1 MAVLLILPVFSCSRH
16 EINSNEGDKVGEFMT
31 FKATLGDLEEMST
44 RTEFQSSM
52 TTTKWPIYWM
62 PGDAINIFYGNKSE
76 ARFETSESFV
86 EKGPVAEFEGYLQ
99 AATGAVADDG
109 GTTTQNFWAVY
120 PYNENNT
127 CDGSSVTMTIPDE
140 QEGKAGSFANNLN
153 PTVAC
158 SPNMGLAF
166 YNVGG
171 WLVFTVSQENVVSAT
186 LQGANGETL
195 VGKVKVSMDENNHPQ
210 VDEVTDGK
218 TSITMT
224 PEGGSFEVGQIY
236 CFVILPQTFEDG
248 VILTL
253 EKPDGFKATCE
264 WKPSDGS
271 TLSVDRSK
279 WSGKLNIDKDAD
291 FKKEGNIVFADEKVK
306 AICVSKWDTDGD
318 GELSYD
324 EAAAVSE
331 IPYGVFSGNTE
342 ITSFEEFQYFTGVTE
357 LGYKAESD
365 EGTDYYGAF
374 YGCTNLKAIT
384 LPSTLKTVAWGCFRE
399 CSALEYLFIPKSVTT
414 IQQVAFL
421 GCTSLEIHM
430 ESESPCTLQ
439 GDGTYLDGDPCA
451 FGFPTSGKV
460 KAIFVPN
467 EDAASVYRSAQFWP
481 SSLIHAEGW
490 VDPSAIME
498 FEDPITEYICTSL
511 WDEDDN
517 GCLTYGEVQSV
528 SDLTEMFKGA
538 EMTSFNELKYF
549 TSLTSLPAEAFKDCK
564 KLVSISFPSSIE
576 SIGSDAFSGCS
587 VLQKI
592 TIPSLQMWFDLLH
605 AQKPLC
611 QNGELYIN
619 GVLLTEM
626 VIPEGT
632 TKVDDYLCYNLGK
645 IESIIIPEG
654 VTQIGSYSFS
664 GCNSL
669 TDIVVPEGVVEI
681 GDHAFSPCSNLTSVT
696 LPSSLGYTNSS
707 SSAESTGWGLSPFD
721 CSKISRI
728 SVPTIETWFNIGSY
742 KVHCGVPGD
751 LYVNG
756 KLVTDLVINEGIIP
770 KFYYE
775 TYAKVKDYFCYNL
788 RCIKTVSLPNDIGG
802 IGKSSFYGCTGLSEI
817 IIPENVTVID
827 ESAFSNCTNLSSV
840 SLPEGLTSINSQA
853 FQGCS
858 SLKTLTLPSTVTRL
872 RTSDGYYGAFVNSG
886 VETIN
891 CDISILEEDTER
903 LKNSLVNESKLTSGF
918 VQYEHYTVNM
928 SNPVRI
934 KNDYRPQIKEV
945 VVTKSSTASLTYSLP
960 SKALRKFTGLEI
972 VTFPKGMTSIGIN
985 AFEECGSLREFDIQ
999 STVNSIGMSSFQG
1012 CTSLTSLV
1020 IPNGVNSIASSAF
1033 RNCSSLRNINI
1044 PTGVS
1049 KIDSQLFSGCESLES
1064 MTIPENITSIGYSA
1078 FDGCSNLAI
1087 ITIPETVESIGV
1099 GAFANTNLT
1108 SLYCLPVTPPQITSG
1123 TSAYNNLFNL
1133 YQNTSPDIYVPSGSE
1148 DTYKTASC
1156 WSTFANYIHP
1166 LQVVNLNG
1174 VSLPATLTI
1183 MKGTNA
1189 TLTPTFTPSD
1199 ATNKDVTWFSSN
1211 TSVATVDT
1219 HGKVSAIAA
1228 GTVTITVATADGG
1241 FTAACSVTVKAF
1253 PEGTSFDEDAYI
1265 TYVANHQEWGN
1276 ISTDQSYK
1284 CDTQFS
1290 AGVSGTR
1297 IEMKFQIPDYTSGSA
1312 ILSYGSEAGLAID
1325 ASNVYYYYWQRHHED
1340 GDTWYTEE
1348 FTPGTGGSV
1357 DGAGTVILTTSC
1369 DGNQITATVNGT
1381 GTTIPVSV
1389 SSFNVQYLFSHYD
1402 SESGDGHL
1410 YEYLAGVPDGAK
1422 LYYVKIWNGDNLVYF
1437 GHASRAVCSYTSAEE
1452 YCWYDEVGK
1461 TYTFARSLYTLTDSE
1476 ITPYNPSSPIVTVR
1490 QPFGGG
1496 MD

>member
-1 MAVLLILPVFSCSRH
+1 MKRVSLLLAVLLILPVFSCSRH

-490 VDPSAIME
+490 VDPTQNIVFKDA
-498 FEDPITEYICTSL
+498 ITELICVTL
-511 WDEDDN
+511 WDTNEDES
-517 GCLTYGEVQSV
+517 LSYAEAAAVT
-528 SDLTEMFKGA
+528 DLTSNFQGSEI
-538 EMTSFNELKYF
+538 TSFDELKYF
-549 TSLTSLPAEAFKDCK
+549 TGLTSLPSGVFKNCA
-564 KLVSISFPSSIE
+564 KLESLSFPASLTE
-576 SIGSDAFSGCS
+576 IGSTNSTQSTAFSGCS
-587 VLQKI
+587 KLNRI
-592 TIPSLQMWFDLLH
+592 SIPSIDMWFNVLSAH
-605 AQKPLC
+605 RPFSVK
-611 QNGELYIN
+611 GELYVGEELVTEVTVPSGTTSLPDYYFCYLYKLEKVVLPQGLKTIGSRAFYSCSGLTDIN
-619 GVLLTEM
+619 
-626 VIPEGT
+626 IPETVTSIGGSSFAFCSSLQSLNT
-632 TKVDDYLCYNLGK
+632 SKVSDFGESTFWGCSSLSSINLDK
-645 IESIIIPEG
+645 VSSIPQGLFYGCSSLDNVFIPSG
-654 VTQIGSYSFS
+654 VSSIGGFAFS
-664 GCNSL
+664 GCSSL
-669 TDIVVPEGVVEI
+669 KAIEI
-681 GDHAFSPCSNLTSVT
+681 PDSVT
-696 LPSSLGYTNSS
+696 
-707 SSAESTGWGLSPFD
+707 
-721 CSKISRI
+721 
-728 SVPTIETWFNIGSY
+728 
-742 KVHCGVPGD
+742 
-751 LYVNG
+751 
-756 KLVTDLVINEGIIP
+756 II
-770 KFYYE
+770 Y
-775 TYAKVKDYFCYNL
+775 
-788 RCIKTVSLPNDIGG
+788 
-802 IGKSSFYGCTGLSEI
+802 
-817 IIPENVTVID
+817 
-827 ESAFSNCTNLSSV
+827 ESAFQNCSSLSYV
-840 SLPEGLTSINSQA
+840 GFAEEGLRCLSNAVFS
-853 FQGCS
+853 GCS
-858 SLKTLTLPSTVTRL
+858 SLKTISLPKTLSEVTPGLSCIAANPQTVIGWGPFYNSGIEIIECYDSLLERIYVNAYNGTSQVKNYFSKIGVMFLALQSWYNHPVIKDDTRSGVKEIKVKKNSI
-872 RTSDGYYGAFVNSG
+872 TYSIPQEAFRGFSG
-886 VETIN
+886 VESIN
-891 CDISILEEDTER
+891 L
-903 LKNSLVNESKLTSGF
+903 
-918 VQYEHYTVNM
+918 
-928 SNPVRI
+928 SN
-934 KNDYRPQIKEV
+934 
-945 VVTKSSTASLTYSLP
+945 
-960 SKALRKFTGLEI
+960 
-972 VTFPKGMTSIGIN
+972 GM
-985 AFEECGSLREFDIQ
+985 
-999 STVNSIGMSSFQG
+999 
-1012 CTSLTSLV
+1012 
-1020 IPNGVNSIASSAF
+1020 
-1033 RNCSSLRNINI
+1033 
-1044 PTGVS
+1044 
-1049 KIDSQLFSGCESLES
+1049 
-1064 MTIPENITSIGYSA
+1064 TSIGYSA
-1078 FDGCSNLAI
+1078 FYGCSSLRAI
-1087 ITIPETVESIGV
+1087 SLYNTVTTIGSSAFYGCSSLTSIIIPVSVTSLEASLFSGCSSLTNVVLPESLTNISNNAFSGCSGLTSITIPESVTSIEDYAFSGCSGLTSITIPESVTSIG
-1099 GAFANTNLT
+1099 GAAFYNCSGLTGITIPESVTSIGGYAFYNCSGLT
-1108 SLYCLPVTPPQITSG
+1108 SINIPENVTSISNFVFFKCSGLTSITIPESVTSIGDYSFSGCSGLTSITFPSGVTSIGNFFGVYSGSGQGPCNLSAITCLSSTPPSLNS
-1123 TSAYNNLFNL
+1123 SALSSTNNC
-1133 YQNTSPDIYVPSGSE
+1133 PVYVPSTSV
-1148 DTYKTASC
+1148 DAYKTADV
-1156 WSTFANYIHP
+1156 WSSY
-1166 LQVVNLNG
+1166 
-1174 VSLPATLTI
+1174 ATRI
-1183 MKGTNA
+1183 Q
-1189 TLTPTFTPSD
+1189 
-1199 ATNKDVTWFSSN
+1199 
-1211 TSVATVDT
+1211 
-1219 HGKVSAIAA
+1219 AI
-1228 GTVTITVATADGG
+1228 
-1241 FTAACSVTVKAF
+1241 VKPF
-1253 PEGTSFDEDAYI
+1253 PEGNSFDEDAYI
-1265 TYVANHQEWGN
+1265 TYVANHQEWFN
-1276 ISTDQSYK
+1276 ISTDQSYRY
-1284 CDTQFS
+1284 DTQFS